1 MILNRPGD
9 LFAFNGVQYTIG
21 DTVMATK
28 SSDYA
33 GLFGTITEI
42 RTGPDMETENDGID
56 IYCEFEPPVAPYDIE
71 QLEARFSALYQTEK
85 KLENI
90 TLDFVIVAP
99 DEICIIPKSN
109 VRCIVYAVQCSW
121 ADEINVGS
129 QVEIF
134 GSYALAKRCF
144 NKMLYDEMHS
154 GLVAQWK
161 EKYEFAEE
169 SKCDWYEAY
178 IEGYYVSAHYK
189 LEITEM
195 PLQGGR

>member
-1 MILNRPGD
+1 MILNKTGSLIVFD
-9 LFAFNGVQYTIG
+9 DVQYTIG
-21 DTVMATK
+21 DIVMAVK
-28 SSDYA
+28 PSDYA

-42 RTGPDMETENDGID
+42 RTGPDMETENDDID
-56 IYCEFEPPVAPYDIE
+56 IYCEFEPPVAPYDVE

-85 KLENI
+85 KMENI
-90 TLDFVIVAP
+90 TLDCVIVAP
-99 DEICIIPKSN
+99 DEIRIVPKSS
-109 VRCIVYAVQCSW
+109 VRCVYAVQCSW
-121 ADEINVGS
+121 ADKINVGS

-161 EKYEFAEE
+161 EKYEFVEE
-169 SKCDWYEAY
+169 SKRAWYEAY

-195 PLQGGR
+195 PLLGG

>member
-9 LFAFNGVQYTIG
+9 LLSFNGVRYAIG

-42 RTGPDMETENDGID
+42 RTGPDMETENDDID
-56 IYCEFEPPVAPYDIE
+56 IYCEFEPPVVPYDIE

-99 DEICIIPKSN
+99 DEIRIIPKSS

-129 QVEIF
+129 HVEIF
-134 GSYALAKRCF
+134 ESYDLAKRCF
-144 NKMLYDEMHS
+144 NKMLYDEMSS

-189 LEITEM
+189 LEIAEM
-195 PLQGGR
+195 PLQGG